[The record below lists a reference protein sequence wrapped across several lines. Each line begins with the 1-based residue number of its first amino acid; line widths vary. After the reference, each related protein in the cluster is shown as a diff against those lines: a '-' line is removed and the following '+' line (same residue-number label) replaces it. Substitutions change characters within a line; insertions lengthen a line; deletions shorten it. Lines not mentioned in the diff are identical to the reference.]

1 MTPSRNL
8 TRIGKWESNNKV
20 WVRIRKWVRHE
31 TEDAEYGTH
40 VIGESQL
47 CLTIWVGKVN
57 IFAVNY
63 HVFLYSVR
71 DQKLAKYFIIYPM
84 KAFYEYLGIFH
95 LDQRLHILMMVNT
108 RTMYNPQILVVQ
120 KLPPPHFRTQKMI
133 LSADIRDGE
142 CPETPFW
149 RRRHAAV
156 FRSSSVSLPHIWFRS
171 NKILSLLYNPY
182 TPPHPTPPQK
192 NSNKSDL
199 LQTTLALVPLFI
211 SLRTLG
217 GVLPY
222 PVYT

>member
-8 TRIGKWESNNKV
+8 TRIGKWESNKKV

-31 TEDAEYGTH
+31 NEDAEYGTH

-108 RTMYNPQILVVQ
+108 RTMYNPYVA
-120 KLPPPHFRTQKMI
+120 RT
-133 LSADIRDGE
+133 D
-142 CPETPFW
+142 
-149 RRRHAAV
+149 
-156 FRSSSVSLPHIWFRS
+156 RSC
-171 NKILSLLYNPY
+171 Y
-182 TPPHPTPPQK
+182 
-192 NSNKSDL
+192 
-199 LQTTLALVPLFI
+199 
-211 SLRTLG
+211 
-217 GVLPY
+217 VL
-222 PVYT
+222 